1 MLEWDDAGSKAEE
14 TPSAFTAG
22 RRRTAP
28 HENVEIAAWN
38 VTYQTWSIQFIQFFY
53 FSTTWDEHIFE
64 LTLPRSCCVGHVD
77 VKFSLHSLPSMAT
90 EIQVT
95 LLKLN
100 SSGIGKRDKQVG
112 SKAVDDGINFK
123 LSGTFNFLFF
133 GTNL

>member
-1 MLEWDDAGSKAEE
+1 MM
-14 TPSAFTAG
+14 FTVCNYF
-22 RRRTAP
+22 
-28 HENVEIAAWN
+28 H
-38 VTYQTWSIQFIQFFY
+38 

-95 LLKLN
+95 LLKLT
-100 SSGIGKRDKQVG
+100 SSGIGKRDKQMG

-123 LSGTFNFLFF
+123 LSGKLIF
-133 GTNL
+133 

>member
-1 MLEWDDAGSKAEE
+1 MKCNLPNFVYTIS
-14 TPSAFTAG
+14 TIF
-22 RRRTAP
+22 
-28 HENVEIAAWN
+28 N
-38 VTYQTWSIQFIQFFY
+38 

-100 SSGIGKRDKQVG
+100 SSGIGKRDKQIG

-123 LSGTFNFLFF
+123 LSGTLIVLFVCTNISLCFLFCHRKSCSE
-133 GTNL
+133 